1 MEGIYKKSS
10 LMLFAP
16 IIKGLL
22 LGLILSISIGPVIFA
37 IIKQSLTNGKRSGYA
52 FVAGVSS
59 SDLVLLFICNVF
71 TSLFNLVLNHKS
83 TIALTGAGFLLLM
96 GLYTLFFKK
105 LKLENMGNDGQQKVT
120 SIKDLI
126 GAYFSGF
133 LMNTLNP
140 SVFLFWFAWTAAI
153 NNSAGDTPNPLQYKL
168 LVFGTCLGF
177 VLLSDLVKVFLAG
190 KLRPRLT
197 EKSLVWI
204 NRISGIIILIFSAAL
219 LYSAL
224 LIY

>member
-1 MEGIYKKSS
+1 
-10 LMLFAP
+10 MLVDP
-16 IIKGLL
+16 ILKGLL
-22 LGLILSISIGPVIFA
+22 LGFILSISIGPVIFA

-59 SDLVLLFICNVF
+59 SDFVLLFICNFF

-83 TIALTGAGFLLLM
+83 TIALAGAGFLLLM
-96 GLYTLFFKK
+96 GVYTLFFKK
-105 LKLENMGNDGQQKVT
+105 LKLENMGTGGVNKKV

-126 GAYFSGF
+126 SSYFSGF

-153 NNSAGDTPNPLQYKL
+153 NTSADDTPNPIQYKL
-168 LVFGTCLGF
+168 IVFGTCLGF

-197 EKSLVWI
+197 EKSLLWI
-204 NRISGIIILIFSAAL
+204 NRVSGMIILIFSAAL
-219 LYSAL
+219 LYSAI

>member
-1 MEGIYKKSS
+1 
-10 LMLFAP
+10 MLIAP
-16 IIKGLL
+16 LLKGLL

-59 SDLVLLFICNVF
+59 SDLVLLFVCNVF
-71 TSLFNLVLNHKS
+71 TSLFNVVLNHKS
-83 TIALTGAGFLLLM
+83 AIALAGAGFLLLM

-105 LKLENMGNDGQQKVT
+105 LKLENMGVDGVHKQA

-126 GAYFSGF
+126 GSYFSGF

-153 NNSAGDTPNPLQYKL
+153 NTSAGDTINPTQYKL
-168 LVFGTCLGF
+168 VVFGTCLGF
-177 VLLSDLVKVFLAG
+177 VLLSDLLKVFLAG

-197 EKSLVWI
+197 EKSLLWI
-204 NRISGIIILIFSAAL
+204 NRVSGIIILIFSAAL

>member
-1 MEGIYKKSS
+1 MVIEAI
-10 LMLFAP
+10 L
-16 IIKGLL
+16 KGLL

-59 SDLVLLFICNVF
+59 SDIILLFICNFF

-83 TIALTGAGFLLLM
+83 SIALAGAGFLLLM

-105 LKLENMGNDGQQKVT
+105 LKLENMGVGGVNESLG
-120 SIKDLI
+120 IKDLVSS
-126 GAYFSGF
+126 YFSGF

-153 NNSAGDTPNPLQYKL
+153 NTSADDTPNPIQFKL
-168 LVFGTCLGF
+168 IVFGTCLGF

-197 EKSLVWI
+197 EKNLVWI
-204 NRISGIIILIFSAAL
+204 NRISGMIILIFSAVL
-219 LYSAL
+219 LYSAI

>member
-1 MEGIYKKSS
+1 
-10 LMLFAP
+10 MLVEP
-16 IIKGLL
+16 ILKGLL

-37 IIKQSLTNGKRSGYA
+37 IIKQSLTHGKRSGYA

-59 SDLVLLFICNVF
+59 SDFVLLFICNVF

-83 TIALTGAGFLLLM
+83 AIALAGAGFLLIM

-105 LKLENMGNDGQQKVT
+105 LKLENMGSDGVNKTV
-120 SIKDLI
+120 SIKDLVSS
-126 GAYFSGF
+126 YFSGF

-153 NNSAGDTPNPLQYKL
+153 NNSADNTPNPIQYKL
-168 LVFGTCLGF
+168 VVFGTCLGF
-177 VLLSDLVKVFLAG
+177 VLLSDLIKVFLAG

-197 EKSLVWI
+197 EKNLLWI
-204 NRISGIIILIFSAAL
+204 NRFSGMIILIFSAVL

>member
-1 MEGIYKKSS
+1 
-10 LMLFAP
+10 MLIEP
-16 IIKGLL
+16 ILKGLL

-59 SDLVLLFICNVF
+59 SDFVLLFICNVF

-83 TIALTGAGFLLLM
+83 SIALAGAGFLLLM

-105 LKLENMGNDGQQKVT
+105 LKLENMGTDGINKAL
-120 SIKDLI
+120 SIKDLVSS
-126 GAYFSGF
+126 YFSGF

-153 NNSAGDTPNPLQYKL
+153 NNSADDTSNPVQYKFV
-168 LVFGTCLGF
+168 VFGTCLGF
-177 VLLSDLVKVFLAG
+177 VLLSDLIKVFLAG

-197 EKSLVWI
+197 EKNLFWI
-204 NRISGIIILIFSAAL
+204 NRISGMIILIFSAVL

>member
-1 MEGIYKKSS
+1 
-10 LMLFAP
+10 MLVEP
-16 IIKGLL
+16 ILKGLL

-59 SDLVLLFICNVF
+59 SDFVLLFICNVF

-83 TIALTGAGFLLLM
+83 AIALAGAGFLLIM

-105 LKLENMGNDGQQKVT
+105 LKLESMGTDGVNKRV
-120 SIKDLI
+120 SIKDLVSS
-126 GAYFSGF
+126 YFSGF

-153 NNSAGDTPNPLQYKL
+153 NNSADDTPNPVQYKL
-168 LVFGTCLGF
+168 VVFGTCLGF
-177 VLLSDLVKVFLAG
+177 VLLSDLIKVFLAG

-197 EKSLVWI
+197 EKNLLWI
-204 NRISGIIILIFSAAL
+204 NRFSGMIILIFSAVL

>member
-1 MEGIYKKSS
+1 
-10 LMLFAP
+10 MLVEP
-16 IIKGLL
+16 ILKGLL

-59 SDLVLLFICNVF
+59 SDFVLLFICNVF

-83 TIALTGAGFLLLM
+83 AIALAGAGFLLIM

-105 LKLENMGNDGQQKVT
+105 LKLENMGSDGVDKTV
-120 SIKDLI
+120 SIKDLVSS
-126 GAYFSGF
+126 YFSGF

-153 NNSAGDTPNPLQYKL
+153 NNSADDTPNPIQYKL
-168 LVFGTCLGF
+168 VVFGTCLGF
-177 VLLSDLVKVFLAG
+177 VLLSDLIKVFLAG

-197 EKSLVWI
+197 EKNLLWI
-204 NRISGIIILIFSAAL
+204 NRFSGMIILIFSAVL

>member
-1 MEGIYKKSS
+1 
-10 LMLFAP
+10 
-16 IIKGLL
+16 
-22 LGLILSISIGPVIFA
+22 LGFILSISIGPVIFA

-59 SDLVLLFICNVF
+59 SDFILLFICNFF
-71 TSLFNLVLNHKS
+71 TSLFNLVLSHKS
-83 TIALTGAGFLLLM
+83 TIALAGAGFLFLM

-105 LKLENMGNDGQQKVT
+105 MKLENMGIDGAHKTV
-120 SIKDLI
+120 SIKNLLSS
-126 GAYFSGF
+126 YFSGF

-153 NNSAGDTPNPLQYKL
+153 NTSADDTPNPVQYKL
-168 LVFGTCLGF
+168 IVFGTCLGF
-177 VLLSDLVKVFLAG
+177 VLLSDLIKVFLAG

-197 EKSLVWI
+197 EKNLLWI
-204 NRISGIIILIFSAAL
+204 NRVSGMIILIFSAAL

>member
-1 MEGIYKKSS
+1 
-10 LMLFAP
+10 MLVDP
-16 IIKGLL
+16 ILKGVL
-22 LGLILSISIGPVIFA
+22 LGFILSISIGPVIFA

-59 SDLVLLFICNVF
+59 SDFILLFICNFF
-71 TSLFNLVLNHKS
+71 TSLFNLVLSHKS
-83 TIALTGAGFLLLM
+83 TIALAGAGFLLLM

-105 LKLENMGNDGQQKVT
+105 LKLENMGIDGVHKTV
-120 SIKDLI
+120 SIKNLLSS
-126 GAYFSGF
+126 YFSGF

-153 NNSAGDTPNPLQYKL
+153 NTSADDTPNPVQYKL
-168 LVFGTCLGF
+168 IVFGTCLGF
-177 VLLSDLVKVFLAG
+177 VLLSDLIKVFLAG

-197 EKSLVWI
+197 EKNLLWI
-204 NRISGIIILIFSAAL
+204 NRVSGMIILIFSAAL

>member
-1 MEGIYKKSS
+1 
-10 LMLFAP
+10 MLVDP
-16 IIKGLL
+16 ILKGVL
-22 LGLILSISIGPVIFA
+22 LGFILSISIGPVIFA

-59 SDLVLLFICNVF
+59 SDFVLLFICNFF

-83 TIALTGAGFLLLM
+83 TIALAGAGFLLLM

-105 LKLENMGNDGQQKVT
+105 LKLENMGIDGAHKTV
-120 SIKDLI
+120 SIKNLLSS
-126 GAYFSGF
+126 YFSGF
-133 LMNTLNP
+133 LMNSLNP

-153 NNSAGDTPNPLQYKL
+153 NTSADDTPNPVQYKL
-168 LVFGTCLGF
+168 IVFGTCLGF
-177 VLLSDLVKVFLAG
+177 VLLSDLIKVFLAG
-190 KLRPRLT
+190 KLKPRLT
-197 EKSLVWI
+197 EKNLLWI
-204 NRISGIIILIFSAAL
+204 NRVSGIIILIFSAAL

>member
-1 MEGIYKKSS
+1 MVIEAI
-10 LMLFAP
+10 L
-16 IIKGLL
+16 KGLL

-59 SDLVLLFICNVF
+59 SDIVLLFICNFF

-83 TIALTGAGFLLLM
+83 SIALAGAGFLLLM
-96 GLYTLFFKK
+96 GLYALFFKK
-105 LKLENMGNDGQQKVT
+105 LKLENMET
-120 SIKDLI
+120 SGVNKTLGIKNLVSS
-126 GAYFSGF
+126 YFSGF

-153 NNSAGDTPNPLQYKL
+153 NTSSDNLPNPVQFKL
-168 LVFGTCLGF
+168 IVFGTCLGF
-177 VLLSDLVKVFLAG
+177 VLLSDLIKVFLAG

-197 EKSLVWI
+197 EKNLIWI
-204 NRISGIIILIFSAAL
+204 NRFSGMIILIFSAVL

>member
-1 MEGIYKKSS
+1 
-10 LMLFAP
+10 MLVEP
-16 IIKGLL
+16 ILKGLL

-59 SDLVLLFICNVF
+59 SDFVLLFICNVF

-83 TIALTGAGFLLLM
+83 AIALAGAGFLLIM

-105 LKLENMGNDGQQKVT
+105 LKLENMGTDGVNKRV
-120 SIKDLI
+120 SIKDLVSS
-126 GAYFSGF
+126 YFSGF

-153 NNSAGDTPNPLQYKL
+153 NNSADDTPNPIQYKL
-168 LVFGTCLGF
+168 VVFGTCLGF
-177 VLLSDLVKVFLAG
+177 VLLSDLIKVFLAG

-197 EKSLVWI
+197 EKNLLWI
-204 NRISGIIILIFSAAL
+204 NRFSGMIILIFSAAL
-219 LYSAL
+219 LYSAI

>member
-1 MEGIYKKSS
+1 
-10 LMLFAP
+10 MLVDP
-16 IIKGLL
+16 ILKGML
-22 LGLILSISIGPVIFA
+22 LGFILSISIGPVIFA

-59 SDLVLLFICNVF
+59 SDFILVFICNFF

-83 TIALTGAGFLLLM
+83 TIALAGAGFLLLM

-105 LKLENMGNDGQQKVT
+105 LKLENMGTDSAHKTV
-120 SIKDLI
+120 SIKSLI
-126 GAYFSGF
+126 SSYFSGF
-133 LMNTLNP
+133 LMNMLNP

-153 NNSAGDTPNPLQYKL
+153 NTSADGTSNPVQYKL
-168 LVFGTCLGF
+168 IVFGTCLGF
-177 VLLSDLVKVFLAG
+177 VLLSDLIKVFLAG
-190 KLRPRLT
+190 KLRPRLN
-197 EKSLVWI
+197 EKNLLWI
-204 NRISGIIILIFSAAL
+204 NRVSGMIILIFSAAL

>member
-1 MEGIYKKSS
+1 
-10 LMLFAP
+10 MLVEP
-16 IIKGLL
+16 ILKGLL

-59 SDLVLLFICNVF
+59 SDFVLLFICNVF

-83 TIALTGAGFLLLM
+83 AIALAGAGFLLIM

-105 LKLENMGNDGQQKVT
+105 LKLENMGTDGVNKRV
-120 SIKDLI
+120 SIKDLVSS
-126 GAYFSGF
+126 YFSGF

-153 NNSAGDTPNPLQYKL
+153 NNSADDTPNPIQYKL
-168 LVFGTCLGF
+168 VVFGTCLGF
-177 VLLSDLVKVFLAG
+177 VLLSDLIKVFLAG

-197 EKSLVWI
+197 EKNLLWI
-204 NRISGIIILIFSAAL
+204 NRFSGMIILIFSAVL
-219 LYSAL
+219 LYSGL

>member
-1 MEGIYKKSS
+1 MVIEAI
-10 LMLFAP
+10 L
-16 IIKGLL
+16 KGLL

-59 SDLVLLFICNVF
+59 SDIILLFICNFF

-83 TIALTGAGFLLLM
+83 SIALAGAGFLLLM

-105 LKLENMGNDGQQKVT
+105 LKLENMGAGG
-120 SIKDLI
+120 IKKTLGI
-126 GAYFSGF
+126 KNLVSSYFSGF

-153 NNSAGDTPNPLQYKL
+153 NTSADDTPNPVQFKL
-168 LVFGTCLGF
+168 IVFGTCLGF
-177 VLLSDLVKVFLAG
+177 VLLSDLIKVFLAG

-197 EKSLVWI
+197 EKNLIWI
-204 NRISGIIILIFSAAL
+204 NRISGMIILIFSAVL

>member
-1 MEGIYKKSS
+1 MFVEP
-10 LMLFAP
+10 LL
-16 IIKGLL
+16 KGLL
-22 LGLILSISIGPVIFA
+22 LGLILSLSIGPVIFA
-37 IIKQSLTNGKRSGYA
+37 IVKQSLTNGKRSGYA

-59 SDLVLLFICNVF
+59 SDMVLLFICNVF

-83 TIALTGAGFLLLM
+83 SIALAGAGFLLLM

-105 LKLENMGNDGQQKVT
+105 LKLENLGIDGVNKT
-120 SIKDLI
+120 ISIKNLI
-126 GAYFSGF
+126 SSYFSGF

-153 NNSAGDTPNPLQYKL
+153 NNSADDKPNPIQYKL
-168 LVFGTCLGF
+168 VVFGTCLGF
-177 VLLSDLVKVFLAG
+177 VLLSDLIKVFLAG

-197 EKSLVWI
+197 EKNLLWI
-204 NRISGIIILIFSAAL
+204 NRISGMIILIFSAVL

>member
-1 MEGIYKKSS
+1 
-10 LMLFAP
+10 MLVEP
-16 IIKGLL
+16 ILKGLL

-59 SDLVLLFICNVF
+59 SDFVLLFICNVF

-83 TIALTGAGFLLLM
+83 AIALAGAGFLLIM

-105 LKLENMGNDGQQKVT
+105 LKLENMGSDGVNKTV
-120 SIKDLI
+120 SIKDLVSS
-126 GAYFSGF
+126 YFSGF

-153 NNSAGDTPNPLQYKL
+153 NNSADDTPNPIQYKL
-168 LVFGTCLGF
+168 VVFGACLGF
-177 VLLSDLVKVFLAG
+177 VLLSDLIKVFLAG

-197 EKSLVWI
+197 EKNLLWI
-204 NRISGIIILIFSAAL
+204 NRFSGMIILIFSAVL

>member
-1 MEGIYKKSS
+1 
-10 LMLFAP
+10 MLVYP
-16 IIKGLL
+16 ILKGVL
-22 LGLILSISIGPVIFA
+22 LGFILSISIGPVIFA

-59 SDLVLLFICNVF
+59 SDFVLLFICNFF

-83 TIALTGAGFLLLM
+83 TIALAGAGFLLLM

-105 LKLENMGNDGQQKVT
+105 LKLENMGTDGVNKKV
-120 SIKDLI
+120 SIKDLVSS
-126 GAYFSGF
+126 YFSGF

-153 NNSAGDTPNPLQYKL
+153 NTSADDTSNPIQYKL
-168 LVFGTCLGF
+168 IVFGTCLGF
-177 VLLSDLVKVFLAG
+177 VLLSDLIKVFLAG

-197 EKSLVWI
+197 EKSLLWI
-204 NRISGIIILIFSAAL
+204 NRVSGMIILIFSAAL
-219 LYSAL
+219 LYSAI

>member
-1 MEGIYKKSS
+1 
-10 LMLFAP
+10 MLVEP
-16 IIKGLL
+16 ILKGLL

-59 SDLVLLFICNVF
+59 SDFILLFICNVF

-83 TIALTGAGFLLLM
+83 SIALAGAGFLLLM

-105 LKLENMGNDGQQKVT
+105 LKLENMGIDGVNKAIR
-120 SIKDLI
+120 IKDLVSS
-126 GAYFSGF
+126 YFSGF

-153 NNSAGDTPNPLQYKL
+153 NTSADDTPNPFQYKL
-168 LVFGTCLGF
+168 IVFGTCLSF
-177 VLLSDLVKVFLAG
+177 VLLSDLIKVFLAG

-197 EKSLVWI
+197 EKNLLWI
-204 NRISGIIILIFSAAL
+204 NRISGMIILIFSAVL

>member
-1 MEGIYKKSS
+1 MVIEAI
-10 LMLFAP
+10 L
-16 IIKGLL
+16 KGLL

-59 SDLVLLFICNVF
+59 SDIILLFICNFF

-83 TIALTGAGFLLLM
+83 SIALAGAGFLLLM

-105 LKLENMGNDGQQKVT
+105 LKLENMGVSGVNKAFG
-120 SIKDLI
+120 IKDLVSS
-126 GAYFSGF
+126 YFSGF

-153 NNSAGDTPNPLQYKL
+153 NTSADDTHNPVQFKL
-168 LVFGTCLGF
+168 IVFGTCLGF
-177 VLLSDLVKVFLAG
+177 VLLSDLIKVFLAG

-197 EKSLVWI
+197 EKNLVWI
-204 NRISGIIILIFSAAL
+204 NRVSGMIILIFSAVL
-219 LYSAL
+219 LYSAV